1 MGCGEK
7 GVIIGVILG
16 VFHFVGQYLGASKG
30 LNGLA
35 LHELEPEPQLYLSF

>member
-1 MGCGEK
+1 VGSGEK
-7 GVIIGVILG
+7 EGIDVVVLG